1 MRMVMKRNKHLNTFL
16 VQCLFISLF
25 SCTSNANNQKAASIK
40 LDKENSELIQ
50 QWKQDSLGCENIRS
64 KVLAEKIIINLK
76 LENTPKD
83 NFIKIFGTPNV
94 VRNYEGKIIL
104 CYYFNS
110 SCVDGSMLKDADT
123 CLAEF
128 TFKNG
133 SLIQRNYICN

>member
-16 VQCLFISLF
+16 IQCLFISLF
-25 SCTSNANNQKAASIK
+25 SCTSNANNQKAASIE
-40 LDKENSELIQ
+40 LDKENSELVQ
-50 QWKQDSLGCENIRS
+50 QWKQDSLGCENRRS
-64 KVLAEKIIINLK
+64 KVLAEKIVANLK

-83 NFIKIFGTPNV
+83 NFIKFFGTPNV